1 MLLARVISV
10 CYIISLPA
18 SLFCMQQHFQQPLN
32 RRFYRVNKAT
42 MHTSLLARSGSP
54 LDFSITHIT
63 GIHSHS
69 MKHDAQR
76 VVIEQFDSVS
86 SAFLQLVNIPLRFRS
101 IDFGKLWTCLRQ
113 AGCGRLCSL
122 RWSSVLAHTLPA
134 APAIDHFAC
143 KTGILSNNS
152 IAGSITGTP
161 QTTMLRL
168 NFSATH
174 ITGIY
179 SH

>member
-1 MLLARVISV
+1 MNMQTDILSNNSIAGSITCTPQTTMLR
-10 CYIISLPA
+10 
-18 SLFCMQQHFQQPLN
+18 LN
-32 RRFYRVNKAT
+32 
-42 MHTSLLARSGSP
+42 
-54 LDFSITHIT
+54 FSATHIT
-63 GIHSHS
+63 GIYSHS

-86 SAFLQLVNIPLRFRS
+86 SAFLQLVNLPLRFRS

-143 KTGILSNNS
+143 KQTSSVTIQSQVLS
-152 IAGSITGTP
+152 
-161 QTTMLRL
+161 
-168 NFSATH
+168 SAQQQC
-174 ITGIY
+174 I
-179 SH
+179 SF